1 MVVVDLCAWSFDIF
15 IQARNQICGKESSL
29 RSLVDSF
36 DEGDFETIVR
46 CFTFAIWSR

>member
-1 MVVVDLCAWSFDIF
+1 MVIVELCEWSFDIYIF

-36 DEGDFETIVR
+36 DEGDFEQNVSQLL
-46 CFTFAIWSR
+46 WSW